1 MLEPPGKRKR
11 KKPKPNPLP
20 RKLRRIKTKINK
32 QKSKARQKYTSLF
45 CSTII
50 SPPREEGPGEV
61 NNMITRGAKSGSKDT
76 TKIRQRLRRNL
87 TLAEEIFWNQVSKSK
102 FMNLKFRRQHGIG
115 KYIEDFNCPPKK
127 LIIEIDGNSHFT
139 KQGQLRDAERSRY
152 IASLGYRIIRYNNN
166 DIVDN
171 VDGVFQ
177 DLENQLKLTPSN
189 SPSRGG
195 E

>member
-1 MLEPPGKRKR
+1 
-11 KKPKPNPLP
+11 
-20 RKLRRIKTKINK
+20 
-32 QKSKARQKYTSLF
+32 
-45 CSTII
+45 
-50 SPPREEGPGEV
+50 
-61 NNMITRGAKSGSKDT
+61 
-76 TKIRQRLRRNL
+76 
-87 TLAEEIFWNQVSKSK
+87 
-102 FMNLKFRRQHGIG
+102 MNLKFRRQHGIG
-115 KYIEDFNCPPKK
+115 KYIADFYCPTKK

>member
-1 MLEPPGKRKR
+1 
-11 KKPKPNPLP
+11 
-20 RKLRRIKTKINK
+20 
-32 QKSKARQKYTSLF
+32 
-45 CSTII
+45 
-50 SPPREEGPGEV
+50 
-61 NNMITRGAKSGSKDT
+61 MITRGAKSGSKDT

-115 KYIEDFNCPPKK
+115 KYIADFYCPTKK